1 MQVAT
6 SVRWALCVSAC
17 LLAGGVHAQSFVY
30 QFGSEAGDYIGQGKS
45 ATLNEGNASVRLM
58 GDRSNV
64 SVIIEGVNEWHRIA
78 FAAPVEEQLAP
89 STYPSAER
97 SPFQTGRSAGMSVSQ
112 NGRACNDIWGAFA
125 IRQIEFDASG
135 QVQKLEATFL
145 QQCEQ
150 NTAPK
155 LTGRLSINTKPMLL
169 NLSSE
174 VGDYVGQG
182 VRKDYFNDTSRFALS
197 GKDRYLSYAAS
208 GQRDDWRA
216 LLGAPTGTLFEA
228 GKTYTTTG
236 SASANTAGFDFFGN
250 GRGCNAPQ
258 GSLTVHRI
266 ARDTQGEVKG
276 LHADFVQRCDN
287 SSGVLRGTIR
297 MGV

>member
-17 LLAGGVHAQSFVY
+17 LLAGAAHAQSFVY

-45 ATLNEGNASVRLM
+45 ATLNEGNASVRLT
-58 GDRSNV
+58 GDSARVTVNV
-64 SVIIEGVNEWHRIA
+64 EGVNQWHSIE
-78 FAAPVEEQLAP
+78 FAAPADQQLAP
-89 STYPSAER
+89 GTYPLAER
-97 SPFQTGRSAGMSVSQ
+97 SSFRTGRSPGLDVSQTGRG
-112 NGRACNDIWGAFA
+112 CNAIWGSFA

-155 LTGRLSINTKPMLL
+155 LTGRLSINTKPLLL

-197 GKDRYLSYAAS
+197 GKDQNLNYAAS
-208 GQRDDWRA
+208 GQRDDWGA
-216 LLGAPTGTLFEA
+216 QLAAPTGTLFEA
-228 GKTYTTTG
+228 GKTYTTARFAG
-236 SASANTAGFDFFGN
+236 NNVAGFDFSGN
-250 GRGCNAPQ
+250 GRGCNATQ

-266 ARDTQGEVKG
+266 ARDAQGEVKG

-287 SSGVLRGTIR
+287 STGVLRGTIR